1 MSKDNQQTKSPINE
15 NQIKEIISGARND
28 IRDIEGYVLGQL
40 KNQIIADK
48 KPIDINSEDFKK
60 AFKGTFEADPNE
72 TSTIEIDGKKEVVKN
87 NVINVPATILAITE
101 KINDSQDRGASSD
114 NFVELKQE
122 MEKFSTEFREAFT
135 SNEKINNLI
144 KNRFKQEVINEAVPF
159 SQLIDAQ
166 VAQMNMG
173 EKKDLVNNIYKNIE
187 IPDKLYE
194 DIVLNGNNGLKNQL
208 AINVIGPEIQKAFGN
223 PPITLKNS
231 SDKPYEVTTLD
242 SSKLTPENIENFTKA
257 VDNKLKEVN
266 DRLIINK
273 KIFEDLKQTNPSISN
288 TQTKQFE
295 NFLSKLDTQSLEKN
309 KESMVSLFNGV
320 NKKAELSPLEKI
332 YTTITGQSQEEY
344 QAKKVEKILTM
355 EYPNYKVIDD
365 TKSYKSSLQTPT
377 PVQIKQEQEQARHRQ
392 GQEKAE
398 HVKQALNTP
407 TKTPTKPPR
416 PVGKYQNLVQS
427 TKKNDSQQHGR

>member
-1 MSKDNQQTKSPINE
+1 MSKNNQPAKSPINE

-72 TSTIEIDGKKEVVKN
+72 TSTVEIDGKKEVIKN

-101 KINDSQDRGASSD
+101 KINDAQDRGASSD

-159 SQLIDAQ
+159 SQLIDGQ

-187 IPDKLYE
+187 VPNKLYE
-194 DIVLNGNNGLKNQL
+194 DIVLNGNNELKNQL
-208 AINVIGPEIQKAFGN
+208 ATNIIGPEIKKAFGN

-231 SDKPYEVTTLD
+231 FDEPYEVTTLD

-273 KIFEDLKQTNPSISN
+273 KIFDGLKQTNPSISD
-288 TQTKQFE
+288 TQIKQFE
-295 NFLSKLDTQSLEKN
+295 SFLSKLDTQSLEKN

-320 NKKAELSPLEKI
+320 NKKAQLSPLEKI
-332 YTTITGQSQEEY
+332 YTTIVGLITGQSQEEY
-344 QAKKVEKILTM
+344 KAKKVEKILTT
-355 EYPNYKVIDD
+355 EYPNYKVIDE
-365 TKSYKSSLQTPT
+365 TESYKSSIQTPT
-377 PVQIKQEQEQARHRQ
+377 LIQIKQE
-392 GQEKAE
+392 KAK
-398 HVKQALNTP
+398 HVRQALNKPVKIARSNQSPIQTP
-407 TKTPTKPPR
+407 KTTSS
-416 PVGKYQNLVQS
+416 L
-427 TKKNDSQQHGR
+427 KKNNSQQHGI

>member
-1 MSKDNQQTKSPINE
+1 M
-15 NQIKEIISGARND
+15 
-28 IRDIEGYVLGQL
+28 
-40 KNQIIADK
+40 
-48 KPIDINSEDFKK
+48 
-60 AFKGTFEADPNE
+60 
-72 TSTIEIDGKKEVVKN
+72 
-87 NVINVPATILAITE
+87 
-101 KINDSQDRGASSD
+101 
-114 NFVELKQE
+114 
-122 MEKFSTEFREAFT
+122 
-135 SNEKINNLI
+135 
-144 KNRFKQEVINEAVPF
+144 
-159 SQLIDAQ
+159 
-166 VAQMNMG
+166 
-173 EKKDLVNNIYKNIE
+173 VNNIYKNIE

-295 NFLSKLDTQSLEKN
+295 NFLSKLDTQPLEKN

-365 TKSYKSSLQTPT
+365 TKSYKSSPQTPT

-392 GQEKAE
+392 GQGKAE

-407 TKTPTKPPR
+407 TKTVVPP
-416 PVGKYQNLVQS
+416 YCSLE
-427 TKKNDSQQHGR
+427 

>member
-1 MSKDNQQTKSPINE
+1 MSKDNQPAKLPINK

-72 TSTIEIDGKKEVVKN
+72 TSTVEIDGKKEVVKN

-101 KINDSQDRGASSD
+101 KINDAQDRGASSD
-114 NFVELKQE
+114 NFAELKQE

-159 SQLIDAQ
+159 SELINGQD
-166 VAQMNMG
+166 AQMNMG
-173 EKKDLVNNIYKNIE
+173 EKKNLVNNIYKNIE

-194 DIVLNGNNGLKNQL
+194 DIVINGNNGLKNQL
-208 AINVIGPEIQKAFGN
+208 VNKVIGPEIKKAFGN
-223 PPITLKNS
+223 PSITLKTS
-231 SDKPYEVTTLD
+231 LDEAYEVTTLD
-242 SSKLTPENIENFTKA
+242 NNKLTPKNIENFTKV
-257 VDNKLKEVN
+257 VDDKLKEVN
-266 DRLIINK
+266 DRLILNE
-273 KIFEDLKQTNPSISN
+273 KIFDSLKQTNPSISD
-288 TQTKQFE
+288 TQIKQFE
-295 NFLSKLDTQSLEKN
+295 SFLSKLDTQSLEKN
-309 KESMVSLFNGV
+309 KESMVRLFNGV

-344 QAKKVEKILTM
+344 QAKKVEKILTT

-365 TKSYKSSLQTPT
+365 TKSYKS
-377 PVQIKQEQEQARHRQ
+377 
-392 GQEKAE
+392 
-398 HVKQALNTP
+398 
-407 TKTPTKPPR
+407 
-416 PVGKYQNLVQS
+416 
-427 TKKNDSQQHGR
+427 

>member
-1 MSKDNQQTKSPINE
+1 MSKDNQPAKLPINE

-72 TSTIEIDGKKEVVKN
+72 TSTVEIDGKKEVVKN

-101 KINDSQDRGASSD
+101 KINDAQDRGASSD

-159 SQLIDAQ
+159 SELINGQD
-166 VAQMNMG
+166 AQMNMG
-173 EKKDLVNNIYKNIE
+173 EKKNLVNNIYKNIE

-194 DIVLNGNNGLKNQL
+194 DIVINGNNGLKNQL
-208 AINVIGPEIQKAFGN
+208 VNKVIGPEIKKAFGN
-223 PPITLKNS
+223 PSITLKTS
-231 SDKPYEVTTLD
+231 LDEAYEVTTLD
-242 SSKLTPENIENFTKA
+242 NNKLTPENIENFTKV
-257 VDNKLKEVN
+257 VDDKLKEVN
-266 DRLIINK
+266 DRLILNE
-273 KIFEDLKQTNPSISN
+273 KIFDSLKQTNPSISD
-288 TQTKQFE
+288 TQIKQFE
-295 NFLSKLDTQSLEKN
+295 SFLSKLDTQSLEKN
-309 KESMVSLFNGV
+309 KESMVRLFNGV

-344 QAKKVEKILTM
+344 QAKKVEKILTT

-365 TKSYKSSLQTPT
+365 TKSYKSSIQTPT
-377 PVQIKQEQEQARHRQ
+377 PAQIKQEQAKHIQ
-392 GQEKAE
+392 
-398 HVKQALNTP
+398 QALNTP
-407 TKTPTKPPR
+407 TKAPPKPARNFNKSPNQTPKTTSS
-416 PVGKYQNLVQS
+416 L
-427 TKKNDSQQHGR
+427 KKNNSQQHGI